1 MMVNSFATRFK
12 KPIAWGFLFI
22 FYGQFAAAALADRS
36 LAAGNHFPFSAA
48 KKTGKKPLYRP
59 GSADPLISKTETT
72 PFPAPILLP
81 VQGSDVQPAASDAQA
96 SIIPDQENDNGPG
109 PSQPEMQTF
118 KSIGTDNMVD
128 LFSGDFSYN
137 IPLLDVGGY
146 PVSIHYNSGIT
157 MDQEASWVGLGWNI
171 NPGSINRN
179 VRGLPDDFNG
189 NDSITKVM
197 NIKENKTS
205 GGSIS
210 KSWELGGKKIKFG
223 LTPQIGAFH
232 NNYKGWGVLYGIT
245 PSMNTG
251 IFARGRFT
259 AGLSMSNNSQTGL
272 DVSPSF
278 GVSLTTKGDR
288 TVGLGTTISS
298 NYNSRAG
305 ISSLQM
311 NLTGTFSR
319 EDSYHTKEGD
329 VKGSASASGTFPTA
343 AMSFVK
349 PAFTPSI
356 NMPYTTE
363 SQSYSLGFGNY
374 KKFRLKIYGRLSGY
388 STKNYIAAEDT
399 VQVLPAYGYM
409 HYQDAKN
416 AGDRVLLDFNRDKEV
431 AYRSNTP
438 TIAVPSYTYDLYSIS
453 GEGIGGSFRP
463 YRGDIGFVF
472 DHTSRT
478 RSKSSSL
485 SLEGGWGHI
494 AEVGVDF
501 DKTTNQTV
509 SGPWNT
515 GSNLLAGQIAYK
527 NEDNTLA
534 EPVYFKNPGEKTK
547 VDNNFLQSIGDT
559 NLVNIDLVG
568 IGSNNSS
575 DPVLSR
581 SLNKYKNNV
590 LIGNIPFDTK
600 TFKKERE
607 KRTQVI
613 SYLNA
618 DLASQFALDTLIR
631 TYDINAVPSLGCST
645 NYHTI
650 KRNDGYRR
658 PNHLSEVT
666 VLNTDGKRYVYG
678 IPAYSISQR
687 EVSFAVDKSNGDINT
702 GLVSYTPWVDNTVN
716 NAVPFTDQFYS
727 KEITPSYAQSFMLS
741 SILSADYVDL
751 TGNGI
756 TEDDQGDAIRFNY
769 SRIYG
774 GTAMPFKWRAPYQLN
789 TAAYSEGLKSDKRD
803 DRGSYTYGEKE
814 IWYLN
819 SLESKNMIA
828 TFVLE
833 TDPEKIRKDA
843 FGVVNENGG
852 KNISQKMYQLKE
864 INLYT
869 KSDLIKYG
877 QANAKPVK
885 TVHFE
890 YDYSLCKD
898 HPGAQSTGV
907 GKLTLRKIWFTYNKN
922 DKGVQN
928 PYVFH
933 YDKDTFNGSGA
944 VTGNTGPAYNNKSYD
959 RWGNYKN
966 PASNQAAL
974 PNADFPYA
982 TQNAAT
988 ANENSAAWSLNE
1000 ILLPSGGK
1008 MNVTYEADDYGYVQN
1023 KRAMQMMEVAGFAKT
1038 STETPQPLLYTHS
1051 ADGLVSH
1058 ISCDYIFIKVP
1069 EQVST
1074 KAELYR
1080 KYLEGVSK
1088 IFVKL
1093 NMNVKADVWGG
1104 GSESVPCYINIDPIG
1119 DPDCFGIKGN
1129 PSDKI
1134 IWIRPKP
1141 VDGKNPFLL
1150 AATQFMKMNLYS
1162 KAYPFSEPGDNFSFK
1177 SLVQAVATVSDNI
1190 QNATAGFYQY
1200 TINEG
1205 RCKEINTTKSFARL
1219 DNPAYKKYGGGHRV
1233 KKIEIFD
1240 NWNKMAGPS
1249 NNLQSATYG
1258 QEYEYTT
1265 TIKNEVGANITIS
1278 SGVASYEPLI
1288 GREENPFTVPSDP
1301 YKEQVGLLAPTDYFY
1316 NDEPIMESF
1325 YPSANVGYSKVKV
1338 SSIHKLN
1345 KSANGFSETEFFTTK
1360 DFPTR
1365 WSYTPLIE
1373 GRSKYTYQNPR
1384 PASLS
1389 FFNFNAKSYVS
1400 LSQGFKVELNDMNG
1414 KVKRTASYA
1423 QNDLEHPVNFSI
1435 NYYRLENDLLGSR
1448 LSSKVDV
1455 IDSAN
1460 GIITKNAEIGKEV
1473 EVMVDLRE
1481 QLSITTNSSKQLNL
1495 VVQEMKAFPGF
1506 FILPF
1511 PLMYRKSEINRFRSA
1526 AITKVVNQLAMLD
1539 SVVVVDKGSK
1549 VTTRNLVFDSETG
1562 EPLLTRTN
1570 NEFDD
1575 PIYNFSYPAHW
1586 AYSGMSSAYKNIQKT
1601 LSGQQIS
1608 NGVLRDRSFEKL
1620 FESGDEIIL
1629 TEKKPVKNIKDQV
1642 MPGKYTIARKK
1653 IWAIDA
1659 SKGLENHAGIYFID
1673 ADGEPVSTVN
1683 NQLSTLLIIRSGKR
1697 NLVSTGV
1704 GSITAMADPV
1714 KLVGS
1719 DYKIVFDSVSHVIA
1733 AAAGRFKDFWRVD
1746 STVSLADTC
1755 YQVIDSGFAYLFMK
1769 RALLAKQ
1776 WRYRGGAE
1784 DNRPSILNPT
1794 NITSGIHQV
1803 DDKGLHFLRTKS
1815 IMDFDMSPIPEGATI
1830 TRAVLSMYP
1839 MPLRDT
1845 TYGLTK
1851 PKTWIYNATGPD
1863 GVNNIYGSYNYGGAA
1878 GSNGNT
1884 LNFSKVTK
1892 NWQASTGFNDLVTA
1906 PLNDPSSVTVPGISA
1921 TQSCSHDN
1929 LFNTD
1934 FKKLIQS
1941 ISDNRDNTFGIQM
1954 LIVNMSVSSSRN
1966 NERRSQSFNS
1976 RYNIPVVSNNSCY
1989 ASKEISIPPI
1999 VAVSYKYLKD
2009 ICILTCKPAIRPA
2022 GTNPYRFGILGNWQM
2037 DRAYTY
2043 YDSRKESDATVETN
2057 IRKDGEIKDF
2067 KPYWTFS
2074 TVALKNKDADTTVRW
2089 VWNSELKLINRKGA
2103 ELENKDPL
2111 NRYNSVQ
2118 YGYNKQ
2124 LPIAVAQNSKSRNM
2138 AFDGFEDYDF
2148 KTSYCEA
2155 DCEYTSCL
2163 PLQYS
2168 PMLNNCDTLTN
2179 TINQFNASY
2188 NVPASRIGINVNNC
2202 DTTTWDFP
2210 QCPVG
2215 AGQLYSFQ
2223 SMFQNGKVAYPD
2235 SGKNFQQFQLRYKRP
2250 ICITTPS
2257 ATYETRFR
2265 AMPITA
2271 TTPLHVFFLVP
2282 VSNGAIDIRIG
2293 IGSVAGFV
2301 AQSGYSTIS
2310 RPDLNFNFLSGY
2322 NTLKVVY
2329 TADDTLQIFIN
2340 NALLGKVGMMAPSI
2354 KLERML
2360 ELPVLQFNHCTGS
2373 VDWIKYYDGYGRI
2386 ALDEQFNNGC
2396 SGFAM
2401 PKPEFDCS
2409 NKPQCGMAFTDF
2421 FNNKF
2426 KTSFTLPQIGTLYR
2440 QCGIYTDP
2448 CGDTL
2453 PVCTVVDTIQV
2464 HAAGFDRFADFTR
2477 GGGSRT
2483 TAQKHT
2489 GKYSLKVAANKTAG
2503 NIFDIVSPA
2512 MDTTYQ
2518 SMSIKID
2525 TINAAYSNVYPKGSG
2540 LLTRHAV
2547 YKAIGLLGIN
2557 PCMSFITNNNPVWN
2571 PNVSYGNIDKDW
2583 ALGSPSNFD
2592 PLQFCATDY
2601 FMVEWTGKLQP
2612 MVSAKHVFRL
2622 QKGGD
2627 DNAVMYIN
2635 NTVVPF
2641 RFSNGEWKT
2650 DSVSLTACTLYN
2662 FRLDY
2667 TEIKKDASCR
2677 LFWSNPF
2684 EPEPTIIPT
2693 ANFYSPTMSSSDSSG
2708 SCVPVGKTVKMNT
2721 VKAAGIYNPVFSPIA
2736 GTQLVVGAWVKESN
2750 ICYTGS
2756 YLQAGIDV
2764 SFTGS
2769 STFFRLRPKGNIIEG
2784 WQRIEAVI
2792 TIPANATAM
2801 NIGLRSMGNSD
2812 VYFDDIRIHPFNA
2825 TMKSFVYNP
2834 SNLRL
2839 MAELDENNYSSFYEY
2854 DDDGTLIRVKKETE
2868 RGIKTIQETRSALLK
2883 E

>member
-81 VQGSDVQPAASDAQA
+81 VAGSDVQPAASDAQA

-171 NPGSINRN
+171 NPGTINRN
-179 VRGLPDDFNG
+179 LRGLPDDFDG
-189 NDSITKVM
+189 SDSIVKVV
-197 NIKENKTS
+197 NIKPNKTV
-205 GGSIS
+205 GMGIG
-210 KSWELGGKKIKFG
+210 KTWELLGKKIKYG
-223 LTPQIGAFH
+223 IGGRFEVFH
-232 NNYKGWGVLYGIT
+232 NSYKGWGVQYGINS
-245 PSMNTG
+245 SMSSGFFSKGTLSG
-251 IFARGRFT
+251 
-259 AGLSMSNNSQTGL
+259 GLSVSNNSQTGL

-278 GVSLTTKGDR
+278 S
-288 TVGLGTTISS
+288 VGLDANHFKNVGLNTRIGS
-298 NYNSRAG
+298 NYNSRTG
-305 ISSLQM
+305 ISALQ
-311 NLTGTFSR
+311 LTLGGT
-319 EDSYHTKEGD
+319 YTKEA
-329 VKGSASASGTFPTA
+329 VYQNEPRNKTASLSFPLGGA
-343 AMSFVK
+343 SFVK
-349 PAFTPSI
+349 PSFSPTIS
-356 NMPYTTE
+356 MPYTTE
-363 SQSYSLGFGNY
+363 SYSYSLSPGRY
-374 KKFRLKIYGRLSGY
+374 KKLSLRTYGTISGY
-388 STKNYIAAEDT
+388 TSKNYIAPEDT
-399 VQVLPAYGYM
+399 MQVLPAYGYM
-409 HYQDAKN
+409 YYQN
-416 AGDRVLLDFNRDKEV
+416 AGDAGEKVLLDFNRDKEV
-431 AYRSNTP
+431 PYRSNTP
-438 TIAVPSYTYDLYSIS
+438 YVAIPAYTYDLYSIS
-453 GEGIGGSFRP
+453 GEGTGGSFRP

-472 DHTSRT
+472 DHTNRT
-478 RSKSSSL
+478 KSKSGNL
-485 SLEGGWGHI
+485 AIELGIGQFAQIGADIE
-494 AEVGVDF
+494 
-501 DKTTNQTV
+501 KTTNQTV
-509 SGPWNT
+509 SGPWRT
-515 GSNLLAGQIAYK
+515 GSNLLASQIKYRK
-527 NEDNTLA
+527 EDNTLA

-547 VDNNFLQSIGDT
+547 ADQNYLQAIGDT
-559 NLVNIDLVG
+559 DLVNIGLEG
-568 IGSNNSS
+568 ISSPNSS
-575 DPVLSR
+575 DPVLNA
-581 SLNKYKNNV
+581 SLNKYRNQV
-590 LIGNIPFDTK
+590 FAGNIPFNAATYR
-600 TFKKERE
+600 KERE
-607 KRTQVI
+607 KRTQAI

-618 DLASQFALDTLIR
+618 ELASRFALDTLIKA
-631 TYDINAVPSLGCST
+631 YDINAIPSLGCNT
-645 NYHTI
+645 NYYTI
-650 KRNDGYRR
+650 RRNEGYRKA
-658 PNHLSEVT
+658 NHLSEVS
-666 VLNTDGKRYVYG
+666 VLNTDGRRYVYG
-678 IPAYSISQR
+678 VPAYNTVQK
-687 EVSFAVDKSNGDINT
+687 EVSFAVNKNNGDVST
-702 GLVSYTPWVDNTVN
+702 GLVSYTPGTDNSPK
-716 NAVPFTDQFYS
+716 NAIAGTDNFYS
-727 KEITPSYAQSFMLS
+727 KEVMPSYTHSFLLS

-769 SRIYG
+769 SRVYG
-774 GTAMPFKWRAPYQLN
+774 GDGPKFRWRAPFVAN
-789 TAAYSEGLKSDKRD
+789 AAAYNEGLKSDKRD

-828 TFVLE
+828 AFVLE
-833 TDPEKIRKDA
+833 TDPLKVRKDA
-843 FGVVNENGG
+843 YGTLGENGG
-852 KNISQKMYQLKE
+852 KDPAQKMYQLKE
-864 INLYT
+864 INLYS
-869 KSDLIKYG
+869 KADLIRYG

-898 HPGAQSTGV
+898 HPGAQSAGI

-933 YDKDTFNGSGA
+933 YDKDVLNGSGD
-944 VTGNTGPAYNNKSYD
+944 VTGNNSPAYNNKSYD
-959 RWGNYKN
+959 RWGNYKDPSAN
-966 PASNQAAL
+966 PSGLTNI
-974 PNADFPYA
+974 DYPYA
-982 TQNAAT
+982 TQTAAVANDNAA
-988 ANENSAAWSLNE
+988 AWALNE
-1000 ILLPSGGK
+1000 ILLPSGAK
-1008 MNVTYEADDYGYVQN
+1008 MNITYESDDYGYVQD
-1023 KRAMQMMEVAGFAKT
+1023 KRAMQMMEVAGFGKT
-1038 STETPQPLLYTHS
+1038 STAAPQALLYTKD
-1051 ADGLVSH
+1051 AAGFTPTTA
-1058 ISCDYIFIKVP
+1058 CDYVFIKVP
-1069 EQVST
+1069 DQVNT
-1074 KAELYR
+1074 NTELYSR
-1080 KYLEGVSK
+1080 YLEGVTK
-1088 IFVKL
+1088 VLLKF
-1093 NMNVKADVWGG
+1093 NMNVKNDAWGG
-1104 GSESVPCYINIDPIG
+1104 GAETVPCYFDIDSY
-1119 DPDCFGIKGN
+1119 GIKGN

-1134 IWIRPKP
+1134 IWIKPKP
-1141 VDGKNPFLL
+1141 VDNKNAFLL
-1150 AATQFMKMNLYS
+1150 AATQFLKMNLSS
-1162 KAYPFSEPGDNFSFK
+1162 KAYPYSEPGDDFTVKSFF
-1177 SLVQAVATVSDNI
+1177 QAIGTVADNI
-1190 QNATAGFYQY
+1190 KDGTAGFYDY
-1200 TINEG
+1200 TIAGG
-1205 RCKEINTTKSFARL
+1205 RCKEINIGKSFVRL
-1219 DNPAYKKYGGGHRV
+1219 NNPYYKKYGGGHRV
-1233 KKIEIFD
+1233 KKVEIYD
-1240 NWNKMAGPS
+1240 NWNKMTGPS

-1258 QEYEYTT
+1258 QQYDYTT
-1265 TIKNEVGANITIS
+1265 IIKDQAGVSRSIS
-1278 SGVASYEPLI
+1278 SGVASYEPII
-1288 GREENPFTVPSDP
+1288 GRDENPFTVPSDP
-1301 YKEQVGLLAPTDYFY
+1301 YTERVGLWAPTDYFY
-1316 NDEPIMESF
+1316 VDEPLMESF
-1325 YPSANVGYSKVKV
+1325 YPGAGVGYSKVSV
-1338 SSIHKLN
+1338 SSIHKAN
-1345 KSANGFSETEFFTTK
+1345 KSANGISETEFYTTR

-1365 WSYTPLIE
+1365 SGYTPLVE
-1373 GRSKYTYQNPR
+1373 GKSKYTYQY
-1384 PASLS
+1384 PAPKKLT

-1423 QNDLEHPVNFSI
+1423 QNDLEHPISYSI
-1435 NYYRLENDLLGSR
+1435 NYYRLENDALGR
-1448 LSSKVDV
+1448 QLSNKVDV

-1473 EVMVDLRE
+1473 EVMVDLRQ
-1481 QLSITTNSSKQLNL
+1481 QLSVTSNSSKQLNL
-1495 VVQEMKAFPGF
+1495 LIQKAPTLLGF
-1506 FILPF
+1506 LPI
-1511 PLMYRKSEINRFRSA
+1511 PIVLLYNKSEINRYRSA
-1526 AITKVVNQLAMLD
+1526 AITKVINRYGILD
-1539 SVVVVDKGSK
+1539 SIVVMDKGSK

-1629 TEKKPVKNIKDQV
+1629 TEKTPVKNIKDQV